1 MKTES
6 QRNQM
11 RPMPDSLVEAAA
23 ATLTTGTYFP
33 MIAPLKLGDGVKSLA
48 EIVAEKTGGET
59 EADVYLFVVPKDGG
73 ATFPVPEQLKEEN
86 RIALYERLYRAGYG
100 TAQIG
105 EMHGVSAAAI
115 SMFMKRVGRPF
126 RDIKAEM
133 KAEAA
138 ATAEAAE
145 QELILG

>member
-23 ATLTTGTYFP
+23 ATLTTGTHFP

-59 EADVYLFVVPKDGG
+59 EADVYLFIVPKDGG
-73 ATFPVPEQLKEEN
+73 ATFPVPEQMKEGN
-86 RIALYERLYRAGYG
+86 RVALYERLYRAGYG
-100 TAQIG
+100 TEQIG
-105 EMHGVSAAAI
+105 KMHGVSAAAI
-115 SMFMKRVGRPF
+115 SLFMKRVGRPF
-126 RDIKAEM
+126 RAIKAEM

-138 ATAEAAE
+138 AATAKAE

>member
-1 MKTES
+1 MKTP
-6 QRNQM
+6 QQINQM

-59 EADVYLFVVPKDGG
+59 EADVYLFIVPKDGG
-73 ATFPVPEQLKEEN
+73 ATFPVPEQMKEGN
-86 RIALYERLYRAGYG
+86 RVALYERLYRAGYG
-100 TAQIG
+100 TEQIG
-105 EMHGVSAAAI
+105 KMHGVSAAAI
-115 SMFMKRVGRPF
+115 SLFMKRVGRPF
-126 RDIKAEM
+126 RAIKAEM

-138 ATAEAAE
+138 ATAKAE